1 MSDLDPIEGSWY
13 LDLDTGQKFEVLVVD
28 EEAGIVEVQYF
39 DGSVDQIDLDAWQEM
54 NLEPVEELEDWTGP
68 LDNVEPEDIEYSE
81 MGLEEGE
88 EEWSEDS
95 FPTEGDED
103 SFHEEKE

>member
-1 MSDLDPIEGSWY
+1 MSDLDPIEGNWY
-13 LDLDTGQKFEVLVVD
+13 MDLDTGQKFEVLVVD
-28 EEAGIVEVQYF
+28 DEAGIIEIQYF

-54 NLEPVEELEDWTGP
+54 NLEAIEEPEDWTGP
-68 LDNVEPEDIEYSE
+68 MDDVEPEDIEYSE

-95 FPTEGDED
+95 FPAEGDES
-103 SFHEEKE
+103 SFHEERE

>member
-1 MSDLDPIEGSWY
+1 MSDLDPIEGNWY
-13 LDLDTGQKFEVLVVD
+13 LDLDSGQKFEVLVVD
-28 EEAGIVEVQYF
+28 DEAGIVEVQYF

-54 NLEPVEELEDWTGP
+54 NLDPIEEPEDWTGP
-68 LDNVEPEDIEYSE
+68 IDDVEPEDLEYSE

-95 FPTEGDED
+95 FPTEGDEG
-103 SFHEEKE
+103 SFHEEQE